1 MSHKKIV
8 WRSWNNLANDYLE
21 TINQETLAIMELMM
35 NQADDPEAGSAMV
48 PLGSGMGQ
56 VIHTPLGMYALD
68 SMFKPSD
75 RWDCWIGTTNFGI
88 TRNIESQLKETEG
101 IECLRILGKYTFF
114 VGIPCTFAF
123 RDVRVSIEE
132 QLCVYTE
139 QEVLTEHTRLT
150 VDLLKDQIKS
160 SKYWSIFV
168 GKGGSIDYIVGD
180 KLDSEYLEGLRRLD
194 ENKQLLGGIILR
206 GDNG

>member
-1 MSHKKIV
+1 MSHKRIV
-8 WRSWNNLANDYLE
+8 WKSWNFLADSYMDKLD
-21 TINQETLAIMELMM
+21 QETMAIIEIMSANSE
-35 NQADDPEAGSAMV
+35 DPEMANSIAPMSPIGHT
-48 PLGSGMGQ
+48 
-56 VIHTPLGMYALD
+56 IHTPLGIYPLE

-88 TRNIESQLKETEG
+88 TNSIENQLEHTDG

-114 VGIPCTFAF
+114 VGIPCTFSF
-123 RDVRVSIEE
+123 RDVRMNIEK

-139 QEVLTEHTRLT
+139 QEILTEEAKLT

-168 GKGGSIDYIVGD
+168 GKGGSVDYVVGD
-180 KLDSEYLEGLRRLD
+180 KLDTEYLEGLRRLD
-194 ENKQLLGGIILR
+194 ETKQLLGGIILR

>member
-1 MSHKKIV
+1 MSHKRIIWK
-8 WRSWNNLANDYLE
+8 SWNFLADSYMDKLD
-21 TINQETLAIMELMM
+21 QETMAIIEIMSANSE
-35 NQADDPEAGSAMV
+35 DPEMANSIAPMSPIGHT
-48 PLGSGMGQ
+48 
-56 VIHTPLGMYALD
+56 IHTPLGIYPLE

-88 TRNIESQLKETEG
+88 TNSIENQLEHTDG

-114 VGIPCTFAF
+114 VGIPCTFSF
-123 RDVRVSIEE
+123 RDVRMNIEK

-139 QEVLTEHTRLT
+139 QEILTEETRLT

-168 GKGGSIDYIVGD
+168 GKGGSVDYVVGD
-180 KLDSEYLEGLRRLD
+180 KLDTEYLEGLRRLD
-194 ENKQLLGGIILR
+194 ETKQLLGGIILR

>member
-1 MSHKKIV
+1 MSHKRIV
-8 WRSWNNLANDYLE
+8 WKSWNFLADSYMDKLD
-21 TINQETLAIMELMM
+21 QETMAIIEIMSANSE
-35 NQADDPEAGSAMV
+35 DPEMANSIAPMSPIGHT
-48 PLGSGMGQ
+48 
-56 VIHTPLGMYALD
+56 IHTPLGIYPLE

-88 TRNIESQLKETEG
+88 TNSIENQLEHTDG

-114 VGIPCTFAF
+114 VGIPCTFSF
-123 RDVRVSIEE
+123 RDVRMNIEK

-139 QEVLTEHTRLT
+139 QEILTEETRLT

-168 GKGGSIDYIVGD
+168 GKGGSVDYVVGD
-180 KLDSEYLEGLRRLD
+180 KLDTEYLEGLRRLD
-194 ENKQLLGGIILR
+194 ETKQLLGGIILR